1 MVDTFLPGDIGEVTG
16 LVECWVT
23 DVVLTRGKPIF
34 ALTGVSRGPADWR
47 YGFLLEAAVGVGGS
61 TGDGI
66 ELSLAVSVNLVAIE
80 GVLLCLDVFE
90 DAVLSLDRLYLM
102 IAVLVCPELDG
113 VMFELLDRSSYK
125 DRRAVGVADYLCAC
139 E

>member
-1 MVDTFLPGDIGEVTG
+1 M
-16 LVECWVT
+16 
-23 DVVLTRGKPIF
+23 
-34 ALTGVSRGPADWR
+34 
-47 YGFLLEAAVGVGGS
+47 EAAVGVAGS

-66 ELSLAVSVNLVAIE
+66 ELSLVVSVNLVAIE
-80 GVLLCLDVFE
+80 GVLLCLDAFE

-102 IAVLVCPELDG
+102 LTVLVCPELDG

-125 DRRAVGVADYLCAC
+125 DRRAVGVADYLYAC